1 MEQRSAVCVVKQTS
15 SDVQSTEAGG
25 PGVPRLSAGFV
36 FWESDQ
42 FLDSLAA
49 LKLVST
55 GSNVAQSGSSTDP
68 LGWNQPREVLCV
80 QVPATSEFNHDRAAM
95 TRARTNKKHFLG
107 KQKALLT
114 LGVPDQGGTGSARP
128 FPRRKAGFSGRWV
141 IRNLLHPG
149 RPGTHGS
156 DGPIAVSCA
165 GRPPRRCNL

>member
-1 MEQRSAVCVVKQTS
+1 M
-15 SDVQSTEAGG
+15 
-25 PGVPRLSAGFV
+25 
-36 FWESDQ
+36 
-42 FLDSLAA
+42 
-49 LKLVST
+49 KLVST
-55 GSNVAQSGSSTDP
+55 GSNVGQSGSSTDP

-80 QVPATSEFNHDRAAM
+80 QVPATSEFNHDRPAMTRTRTRPAM
-95 TRARTNKKHFLG
+95 TRARTNKKHFLV

-156 DGPIAVSCA
+156 EGPIAVSCA
-165 GRPPRRCNL
+165 GRPLRRCNLSSPGVGTLVAAVVSIRTPCENRLRVSM